1 MNNTIIGKIGSIITG
16 IAVIAFA
23 ISMIFTEGVFA
34 SCLSSIFIAIGF
46 IPFMCAI
53 FAISKKSD
61 NKAVG
66 YTGIA
71 FAVVYAVIIL
81 FSLLR

>member
-1 MNNTIIGKIGSIITG
+1 MGKFGTIVTG
-16 IAVIAFA
+16 IAVLAFT
-23 ISMIFTEGVFA
+23 ISMLIAESLFA
-34 SCLSSIFIAIGF
+34 SSLSSIFIAIGF

-53 FAISKKSD
+53 FAVNKKSD

-71 FAVVYAVIIL
+71 FAAVYAVIIL